1 MLSLTDTFVSALEA
15 ARQRARARGRL
26 TAPEQ
31 ERILGLPGFD
41 GGRFLDFLEHLRH
54 DGVAVETEE
63 SEPAPAQAARA
74 ERDTEPGDPDILRRY
89 LQELAR
95 FEPLPP
101 AEEQVVARAA
111 RAGDGP
117 ARHRL
122 ILANL
127 RLVVFLARRYR
138 NRGLPLLDLVSE
150 GNLGLV
156 RAADRFD
163 PERGVRFNTYAA
175 WWIRQAILRGIAEQ
189 TAAVRLPA
197 TVLQQ
202 MRRFILQ
209 ERSLRQRWG
218 REVAPAEVGEAMGL
232 SGPQAERLA
241 GLIQS
246 ARSLD
251 EMAAATG
258 PLAASATLPSVEELV
273 QQQIDQERLERFL
286 RRLSEREEEILR
298 IRYGF
303 QDGVA
308 HTLQQTGDR
317 FGITRERVRQIEQ
330 RALAKLRRWLEG
342 GGEGA
347 AA

>member
-1 MLSLTDTFVSALEA
+1 MLSLTDTFSTALEA
-15 ARQRARARGRL
+15 ARERARSARRFPA
-26 TAPEQ
+26 TEQ
-31 ERILGLPGFD
+31 ETLLGHPGFD
-41 GGRFLDFLEHLRH
+41 GTRYLDFLEALRR
-54 DGVAVETEE
+54 DGVEVEPDETEPVVLP
-63 SEPAPAQAARA
+63 PARPA
-74 ERDTEPGDPDILRRY
+74 RDTDGGDPDILGRY
-89 LQELAR
+89 FAELAR
-95 FEPLPP
+95 YAPLDP
-101 AEEQVVARAA
+101 QVEIEVARRA
-111 RAGDGP
+111 RDGDAL
-117 ARHRL
+117 ARRDL

-138 NRGLPLLDLVSE
+138 NRGLPLIELVSE

-175 WWIRQAILRGIAEQ
+175 WWIRQGILRGIAEQ
-189 TAAVRLPA
+189 SAAVRLPA

-202 MRRFILQ
+202 MRRFLLA
-209 ERSLRQRWG
+209 ERKERQRLG
-218 REVAPAEVGEAMGL
+218 REVSAADVGAALGLTPA
-232 SGPQAERLA
+232 QAERLA

-246 ARSLD
+246 ARSIEDL
-251 EMAAATG
+251 EPIGGAM
-258 PLAASATLPSVEELV
+258 PLAAVLPSVEELV
-273 QQQIDQERLERFL
+273 QQRLDQERVEQFL

-303 QDGVA
+303 QDGMA

-317 FGITRERVRQIEQ
+317 FGITRERVRQIEK

>member
-1 MLSLTDTFVSALEA
+1 MLALTDTFVAALES
-15 ARQRARARGRL
+15 ARQRAFEALRL
-26 TAPEQ
+26 TAKEQ

-41 GGRFLDFLEHLRH
+41 GTRYLDFLETLRAA
-54 DGVAVETEE
+54 GVRVEDDE
-63 SEPAPAQAARA
+63 SGGDDAATAGAWRA
-74 ERDTEPGDPDILRRY
+74 ESGDPDILRQY
-89 LQELAR
+89 LDELAR
-95 FEPLPP
+95 FEPLTPEREREVTRRTKDGD
-101 AEEQVVARAA
+101 AEAR
-111 RAGDGP
+111 RQI
-117 ARHRL
+117 

-138 NRGLPLLDLVSE
+138 NRGLGLLDLISE

-163 PERGVRFNTYAA
+163 PERGVRFSTYAA

-202 MRRFILQ
+202 MRRFIVQ
-209 ERSLRQRWG
+209 ERILRQRWS
-218 REVAPAEVGEAMGL
+218 RDVTPAEVGEALGIAA
-232 SGPQAERLA
+232 PQAERLA

-246 ARSLD
+246 ARSID
-251 EMAAATG
+251 EMAAFGDPFGRMA
-258 PLAASATLPSVEELV
+258 LPSVEELV

-317 FGITRERVRQIEQ
+317 FGITRERVRQIEK
-330 RALAKLRRWLEG
+330 RALGKLRRWLEG
-342 GGEGA
+342 SDGVA
-347 AA
+347 A

>member
-1 MLSLTDTFVSALEA
+1 MLALTDTFVAALES
-15 ARQRARARGRL
+15 ARWRAIESRRL
-26 TAPEQ
+26 TAKEQ
-31 ERILGLPGFD
+31 ERILGMPGFD
-41 GGRFLDFLEHLRH
+41 GTRYLDFLESVRGAGVVVED
-54 DGVAVETEE
+54 DGDA
-63 SEPAPAQAARA
+63 SGAPASDSWRA
-74 ERDTEPGDPDILRRY
+74 ESGDPDILRQY
-89 LQELAR
+89 LDELSR
-95 FEPLPP
+95 FEPLA
-101 AEEQVVARAA
+101 AEREREVTRRTRDGDADAR
-111 RAGDGP
+111 RQ
-117 ARHRL
+117 L

-138 NRGLPLLDLVSE
+138 NRGLGLLDLISE

-163 PERGVRFNTYAA
+163 PERGVRFSTYAA

-209 ERSLRQRWG
+209 ERILRQRWSRDVTPG
-218 REVAPAEVGEAMGL
+218 EVGDALGI
-232 SGPQAERLA
+232 SAPQAERLA

-246 ARSLD
+246 ARSID
-251 EMAAATG
+251 EMGTLG
-258 PLAASATLPSVEELV
+258 ESFGGRLALPSVEELV
-273 QQQIDQERLERFL
+273 QQQIDQERLEQFL

-317 FGITRERVRQIEQ
+317 FGITRERVRQIEK

-342 GGEGA
+342 SDGVA
-347 AA
+347 A